1 MRSVGLA
8 LLVAATGCNQIL
20 GLHEPILIDASPD
33 AVFDV
38 GTAPARLT
46 FISPVMRPSHM
57 PQQPE
62 LPPIEPAPVVQYGRL
77 GGQLVEAT
85 YLPDGS
91 IDVPADMGARWR
103 LVYTLSGEPP
113 REVQF
118 SSAFV
123 PQLVVPYF
131 GGHGRAPL
139 PAGSAVYQLAPS
151 NAPATFTNVR
161 VFTTG
166 AWSERD
172 YMSVSSPLMHDL
184 KTAVTVRGPLHT
196 PDPAEHD
203 RVVIL
208 KYEAT
213 SGQMGESCV
222 VSKHGVVFAT
232 DLDGNMSGDP
242 PMWPTVSAVR
252 TVVFEDQT
260 TEQDTI
266 GRIRSAV
273 GANLNDVRS
282 HYLAGFTTGAAIP
295 QEVFVR
301 QGKFGAG
308 LPNAALPLPAPPMVL
323 LGHCTQLTN
332 ARGMQHTELV
342 DDLTD
347 APRLGHVQLE
357 VTQMTG
363 GIPLRAGY
371 TTTDLVTNDNKVTP
385 MYRLALAYRKAT
397 LGTANIAP
405 NPLASGDVQLE
416 TSDTMLELTFEL
428 DDDTL
433 IKPDFF
439 EVTLARI
446 TGANAQ
452 PVRIYTVTE
461 PKVVIETEMLERGVR
476 YVLGLRSVKGA
487 PRANENDYTRWVLPQ
502 AAGLVWTRTF
512 VR

>member
-184 KTAVTVRGPLHT
+184 KTAVTVRGPLRT
-196 PDPAEHD
+196 PDPDKDDKIVLIGYANYTQD
-203 RVVIL
+203 GASCI
-208 KYEAT
+208 
-213 SGQMGESCV
+213 ESTQ
-222 VSKHGVVFAT
+222 GVVFNADLSGAT
-232 DLDGNMSGDP
+232 P
-242 PMWPTVSAVR
+242 TWPLMVVSRA
-252 TVVFEDQT
+252 VVFEASNAEED
-260 TEQDTI
+260 I
-266 GRIRSAV
+266 RSRVRSAV

-308 LPNAALPLPAPPMVL
+308 LPNTALPLPAPPMVL
-323 LGHCTQLTN
+323 LGHCSALTN
-332 ARGMQHTELV
+332 QRGLPHVELL
-342 DDLTD
+342 DDLKN
-347 APRLGHVQLE
+347 APRLGHVQIE
-357 VTQMTG
+357 VSQKTG
-363 GIPLRAGY
+363 GLNLPAGY
-371 TTTDLVTNDNKVTP
+371 TSTGLVTADHKVVP
-385 MYRLALAYRKAT
+385 MYGLALAYRNAT

-405 NPLASGDVQLE
+405 NPLAPGDVQIE
-416 TSDTMLELTFEL
+416 TSDTTLELTFEL
-428 DDDTL
+428 DDQALLT
-433 IKPDFF
+433 PDFY

-446 TGANAQ
+446 SGANAE

-461 PKVVIETEMLERGVR
+461 RKVIIETEMLERGVR
-476 YVLGLRSVKGA
+476 YVLGIRSVKGA
-487 PRANENDYTRWVLPQ
+487 PLANKNDYTVWELPQ